1 MANTKATTTSKNSK
15 QKKSAGQGGPVWDW
29 AAGHGPVTG
38 ALSATTGAF
47 AVATTGAATGMPPTW
62 ALAVGAAGAI
72 GHTAAGI
79 RLKNAGRTIAARA
92 SSWLITAGWTTWA
105 TAHGPLTW
113 QALGSLAV
121 IGTGMATATRST
133 NLYEEAREEEAAA
146 AEQRAVALELSAERR
161 AIAEE
166 WVERIR
172 RVCGISVRVLA
183 VEHWPTGTGF
193 TLDAELPGGTT
204 YDQISTRAA
213 ALSADAH
220 LPHGCTAAA
229 SPGIHQGRTLI
240 DVATV
245 NVLETEVP
253 YPSDYAPLSLHTG
266 IPWGY
271 RSNAEQ
277 IQTYLREQCALV
289 VGPTGS
295 GKTNM
300 VHVILAGFARAT
312 DVLTFVIDLNA
323 GSAGL
328 SWVLPALN
336 HHPAPGERPMR
347 PGIDWLAG
355 TVKEAHVMLDAVLR
369 IGKQRKIA
377 YQGLMAKEDTD
388 LLPIGPSIPQIMLVI
403 DEGAEILTSTDKV
416 LKELAKKIL
425 EVIRMLR
432 AMGIRT
438 VLTALGSTGAVLGN
452 LMIRREAKVRVALTG
467 GEKEGMDLGKLFPG
481 TRGLKVDQAPY
492 KGSGFM
498 GTPESPAALFKC
510 WRILPSQIREIVAA
524 TSERHPTLDAVSAK
538 AAGDAYARRWDAD
551 RIAWMHNPQ
560 PTPITPGAGQGE
572 EGRRG
577 LNLSALREDRPAAEQ
592 GQGAE
597 ADRLADAFMREI
609 DEQFGTT
616 PEPTPKRERPQRPGL
631 NLSALRED
639 RPAEPESS
647 EPSTSSTDAVP
658 PLLQQAYD
666 AVTAA
671 GGRMH
676 TADLATQLGIDTTE
690 LGTELSRILRAVGVE
705 RPGKGTVRAGN
716 GESRT
721 GYLAETLSEA
731 IRRYHN
737 PQ

>member
-1 MANTKATTTSKNSK
+1 MTKNSNK
-15 QKKSAGQGGPVWDW
+15 QVSEYSGGPVWDW

-47 AVATTGAATGMPPTW
+47 AVATTGAATSMPPGW

-79 RLKNAGRTIAARA
+79 RLRNAGRTIAARA
-92 SSWLITAGWTTWA
+92 ASWLVGAGWTTWA
-105 TAHGPLTW
+105 ITHGPLSW

-121 IGTGMATATRST
+121 IGVGMATATRST
-133 NLYEEAREEEAAA
+133 NLYEEAREEEALA
-146 AEQRAVALELSAERR
+146 AEERAVALELSAERR

-166 WVERIR
+166 WVARIQ
-172 RVCGISVRVLA
+172 RVCGITVRVLA
-183 VEHWPTGTGF
+183 VEHWATGTGF
-193 TLDAELPGGTT
+193 TIDAELPGATT
-204 YDQISTRAA
+204 YDQIAARAA

-220 LPHGCTAAA
+220 LPHGCTATAT
-229 SPGIHQGRTLI
+229 PGIHQGRTLI

-245 NVLETEVP
+245 NALEADTP
-253 YPSDYAPLSLHTG
+253 YPSDYGPLSLHTG

-336 HHPAPGERPMR
+336 HQPSEGERPLR

-355 TVKEAHVMLDAVLR
+355 TVNEAHLMLDALIR

-377 YQGLMAKEDTD
+377 YQALMAQHDTD

-403 DEGAEILTSTDKV
+403 DEGAEILTSTDKE
-416 LKELAKKIL
+416 LKRLAAKIL

-481 TRGLKVDQAPY
+481 SRGLKVDQAPY

-498 GTPESPAALFKC
+498 GTPESPAGLFKC
-510 WRILPSQIREIVAA
+510 WRILPSQIREIVTA
-524 TSERHPTLDAVSAK
+524 TSDRHPTLDTVSAT
-538 AAGDAYARRWDAD
+538 AAGEAYARRWDAD
-551 RIAWMHNPQ
+551 RIAWMGNPQ
-560 PTPITPGAGQGE
+560 PTPLTPAGNAG
-572 EGRRG
+572 GDAGRG
-577 LNLSALREDRPAAEQ
+577 LNLTALRDQPAARPEQ
-592 GQGAE
+592 GARSD
-597 ADRLADAFMREI
+597 ADRLADAFMRQI

-616 PEPTPKRERPQRPGL
+616 TEPDHPRPEPERPQRPGL
-631 NLSALRED
+631 NLSALRD
-639 RPAEPESS
+639 DPPAAADPEPVGGPEWLA
-647 EPSTSSTDAVP
+647 DAI
-658 PLLQQAYD
+658 A
-666 AVTAA
+666 AIANAGAA
-671 GGRMH
+671 GMKPSAVADRVGRSRQ
-676 TADLATQLGIDTTE
+676 AVRDALKAAAERGE
-690 LGTELSRILRAVGVE
+690 LVYRD
-705 RPGKGTVRAGN
+705 N
-716 GESRT
+716 GPHSV
-721 GYLAETLSEA
+721 YVHPDHA
-731 IRRYHN
+731 
-737 PQ
+737 